1 MAFFMSER
9 YHLQDKTHHYSI
21 ENNMLKYLKVQ
32 HIDVVF
38 TQKEYLKEKEL
49 LNFDYLCKLYG
60 VC

>member
-1 MAFFMSER
+1 
-9 YHLQDKTHHYSI
+9 
-21 ENNMLKYLKVQ
+21 MLKYLKVQ

-49 LNFDYLCKLYG
+49 LNFDYLCKLYE